1 MLGCNLLK
9 IVGMTVLLFL
19 NTKETAIAQGDNVVK
34 VGECSKLR
42 VAEQSGSSYL
52 WKIYSDKSMLNQVYS
67 SDAEFVGRSSG
78 SEVIVKWNKSGE
90 YYFSVNSLNSSGC
103 SNLKIGK
110 MEVLNSRLVA
120 NAVEDA
126 TIGSCQKLKLDG

>member
-19 NTKETAIAQGDNVVK
+19 NTKETAIAQGDNVAT
-34 VGECSKLR
+34 VGEFSKLR

-67 SDAEFVGRSSG
+67 KKE
-78 SEVIVKWNKSGE
+78 I
-90 YYFSVNSLNSSGC
+90 YYT
-103 SNLKIGK
+103 GK
-110 MEVLNSRLVA
+110 LL
-120 NAVEDA
+120 
-126 TIGSCQKLKLDG
+126 